1 MMMMMMMT
9 CVFVFVFVYVIEL
22 ENDEQSTMKLLIET
36 QKLIHDLELEKKD
49 ESISI
54 PMDKEDEF
62 LEDDEDD
69 ELYETLENEKKHN
82 VHSPNTTTTATTTTT
97 TLKRPTP
104 LTDFEIRRSI
114 KFNKRRLMTAKKVGE
129 KNLQLQSYFNLGVAF
144 HSLGDKERAK
154 KCFLKALEMT
164 KQLDDKIYFIKIN
177 CVLGDLYRDQKEM
190 SCSFQHYETALEL
203 SKEIGDKEL
212 QSQVLESLE

>member
-1 MMMMMMMT
+1 MYV
-9 CVFVFVFVYVIEL
+9 CVCVCVIEL
-22 ENDEQSTMKLLIET
+22 ENDEQSTMKLLLET
-36 QKLIHDLELEKKD
+36 QKFIHDLELEKRD

-54 PMDKEDEF
+54 PTDKEDEF
-62 LEDDEDD
+62 LEDDD
-69 ELYETLENEKKHN
+69 EEEVEFYETIENEKI
-82 VHSPNTTTTATTTTT
+82 NTLSSTSTTTTT

-104 LTDFEIRRSI
+104 MLTDFEIRRSI
-114 KFNKRRLMTAKKVGE
+114 KFNKRRLITAKKVGE

-154 KCFLKALEMT
+154 KCFLKALEIT
-164 KQLDDKIYFIKIN
+164 KQLDDKIYLIKIN
-177 CVLGDLYRDQKEM
+177 CSLGDLYRDQKEM

-203 SKEIGDKEL
+203 SKELGDKEL